1 MKKIIFTSL
10 LFVWLP
16 CLAQINWKNYST
28 SFTGDK
34 NEPSLGIAI
43 PYNGISNNFEKN
55 VVGISHWNVSYGLN
69 IDTALNENIPV
80 YFVYDTA
87 GVYILAPFINE
98 KNVNEF
104 EVAILLNNKT
114 PLFSWAPFEKFT
126 TTGVGNMDRG
136 IAISGSYS
144 AKEGQYLAAH
154 IRNKNKEIISS
165 LVIYFRKSYPFVK
178 LISTSDNATS
188 FSQILNKKPILD
200 SGSPEIG
207 WHRQYSNAKLQTGD
221 TLQLSTNE
229 KNILI
234 ELDAM
239 IYKKEAVE
247 YELQKDGKITRHWGS
262 NEYDNKYILL
272 KDLLPGHY
280 TLRIRYKRQRESI
293 TELKFNIHSIWY
305 KTAAFKAAIVAFVL
319 VLIAAF
325 YFLFKYLKQ
334 KQDLSSANKNAAEAN
349 EKLQGI
355 HARLNPHF
363 TFNALGSI
371 QGMMNKGDVEYAN
384 KYLTSFAELLRETI
398 SDSRFD
404 QVPLQKELNNLA
416 KYITL
421 EQLRNNFEYQSKI
434 SDDIPVHSTTIPPFI
449 LQPFV
454 ENAIKHGL
462 PGNSKSILTLDVAKQ
477 NDSMVIAIA
486 DNGSGFNPAALKEGN
501 GLKLSKKRIALLN
514 KGYGED
520 LIELTIESSE
530 NVGTQ
535 ILISFK
541 NWL

>member
-1 MKKIIFTSL
+1 M
-10 LFVWLP
+10 
-16 CLAQINWKNYST
+16 AQINWKNYST

-34 NEPSLGIAI
+34 NNPSLGIAI
-43 PYNGISNNFEKN
+43 PYNGVYDNFEKN
-55 VVGISHWNVSYGLN
+55 VVGISHWNARYELN
-69 IDTALNENIPV
+69 IDTALNENIPL

-98 KNVNEF
+98 KNTGEF
-104 EVAILLNNKT
+104 EIAIFGNNKT
-114 PLFSWAPFEKFT
+114 PLFPWASFKNFT
-126 TTGVGNMDRG
+126 TTEIGNMNRG
-136 IAISGSYS
+136 SAISGSYK
-144 AKEGQYLAAH
+144 AKVSQYLVAH
-154 IRNKNKEIISS
+154 LRNKNKEIISS
-165 LVIYFRKSYPFVK
+165 LVIYYLKSFPSIK

-188 FSQILNKKPILD
+188 FSKIISKKTIPD

-234 ELDAM
+234 DLDAT
-239 IYKKEAVE
+239 IYQREAVE
-247 YELQKDGKITRHWGS
+247 YELQKDSKIMRPWDS

-272 KDLLPGHY
+272 KDLSPGKY
-280 TLRIRYKRQRESI
+280 ILRIRYKRQRENI
-293 TELKFNIHSIWY
+293 TELKFNIHNVWY
-305 KTAAFKAAIVAFVL
+305 KTAAFKAAIIAFVL
-319 VLIAAF
+319 LLITAF

-334 KQDLSSANKNAAEAN
+334 KRALSFAGRKAAEAD

-363 TFNALGSI
+363 IFNALGSI
-371 QGMMNKGDVEYAN
+371 QGMINKGYVEHAD

-404 QVPLQKELNNLA
+404 QVPLQKELDNLE
-416 KYITL
+416 KYIAL
-421 EQLRNNFEYQSKI
+421 EQLRNNFEYENKI
-434 SDDIPVHSTTIPPFI
+434 NSDIAVHSTTIPPFI

-462 PGNSKSILTLDVAKQ
+462 PGNSKSILTLDIAKQ
-477 NDSMVIAIA
+477 NNTMVITIA
-486 DNGSGFNPAALKEGN
+486 DNGKGFNPATLKEGN
-501 GLKLSKKRIALLN
+501 GLILSKKRIALLN
-514 KGYGED
+514 EGYGED
-520 LIELTIESSE
+520 LIQLNIESSE
-530 NVGTQ
+530 NGGTK